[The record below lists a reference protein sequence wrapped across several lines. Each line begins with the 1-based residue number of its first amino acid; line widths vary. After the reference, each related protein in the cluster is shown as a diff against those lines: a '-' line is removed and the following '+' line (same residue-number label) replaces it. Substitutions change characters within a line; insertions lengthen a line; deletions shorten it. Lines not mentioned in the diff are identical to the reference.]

1 MELMPRRRHRS
12 GFTLIEMV
20 VALFVSLIVVAA
32 LGKIMLVN
40 SRSWKLGNDK
50 VLLQQNVSDAVERM
64 AHSIRSSRRLR
75 VISATEF
82 RTYDTAGAL
91 THTYRSYQTAG
102 GQRLQEDGRDMAPQ
116 ACDSFACTTNADTTS
131 LTLAVQLQN
140 TDGETVARRTRVT
153 IRNRTMPF

>member
-1 MELMPRRRHRS
+1 MELTRRRPGRS

-50 VLLQQNVSDAVERM
+50 VYLQQNVSEAVSRM

-75 VISATEF
+75 LISATEF
-82 RTYDTAGAL
+82 RTYDETGTL
-91 THTYRSYQTAG
+91 THTYRKYATAS
-102 GQRLQEDGRDMAPQ
+102 GQRLQEDGRNMTPW
-116 ACDSFACTTNADTTS
+116 ACNAFSCTANADTTS
-131 LTLAVQLQN
+131 LTLAVTLQN
-140 TDGETVARRTRVT
+140 TDGETVARRSRITL
-153 IRNRTMPF
+153 RNRTMSF